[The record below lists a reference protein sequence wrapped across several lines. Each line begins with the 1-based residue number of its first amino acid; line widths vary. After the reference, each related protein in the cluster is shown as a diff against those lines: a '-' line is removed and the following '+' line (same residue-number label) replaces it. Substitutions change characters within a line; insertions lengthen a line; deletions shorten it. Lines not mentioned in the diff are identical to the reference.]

1 MKTPNPQF
9 IHELKRM
16 VKNSPYPSHMKMALT
31 KISQD
36 HSTVVMDLDRCHL
49 QPYGIVHGGVIATL
63 IDTATF
69 WAGFIRLPENAG
81 LVNVDLKLNYL
92 KSVVKGQLTAE
103 GFCMRPGRTIS
114 YAEARVLDEEGE
126 LIAHGTSSL
135 MTLPEKGMD
144 MSVPKFI

>member
-1 MKTPNPQF
+1 MKTANPKF
-9 IHELKRM
+9 IDEIKQM
-16 VKNSPYPSHMKMALT
+16 VRTSPYPSHMKMALT
-31 KISQD
+31 EISQD
-36 HSTVVMDLDRCHL
+36 HSTVVMDLDHCHL

-69 WAGFIRLPENAG
+69 WAGFLSLPETAG

-92 KSVVKGQLTAE
+92 KSVVKGRLTAE
-103 GFCMRPGRTIS
+103 GYCMRPGRTIS
-114 YAEARVLDEEGE
+114 YAEARVLDEDGE

-135 MTLPEKGMD
+135 MTLPEKGMG